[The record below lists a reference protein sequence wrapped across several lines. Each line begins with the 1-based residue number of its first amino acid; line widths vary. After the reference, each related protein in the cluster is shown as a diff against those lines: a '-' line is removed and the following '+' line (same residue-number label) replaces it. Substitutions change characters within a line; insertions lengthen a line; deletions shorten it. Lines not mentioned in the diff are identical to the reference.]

1 MRALHPTY
9 ISPFMA
15 LIFTCDAN
23 KLSFVVVFVVVDD
36 NENDDDD
43 GSLRL
48 RNNFLPL
55 ANFKF

>member
-1 MRALHPTY
+1 
-9 ISPFMA
+9 MA
-15 LIFTCDAN
+15 LIFTCGAN
-23 KLSFVVVFVVVDD
+23 KLSFVAVFVVVDD
-36 NENDDDD
+36 NENDDGD